1 MTLITP
7 LLMGASFLGGLWDSS
22 GSPVKNL
29 NSADVIRVRPI
40 CNPVSQRQ
48 RIVWKRG
55 HRTKVYMVECPSG
68 EVYLQWSPL
77 RVSPHYAKTLIR
89 R

>member
-7 LLMGASFLGGLWDSS
+7 LLVGASFVGGLWDSS

-40 CNPVSQRQ
+40 CGSGTSRQ
-48 RIVWKRG
+48 RVLWRRG
-55 HRTKVYMVECPSG
+55 RKCKVYYIECPSG
-68 EVYLQWSPL
+68 DVYLQWSPL